1 MKNMENE
8 KKDQYF
14 NISFLTIVKILIA
27 LVLFFVLYIV
37 RDILA
42 VLFISLILASALDP
56 WVDWMQDRKIPRGVS
71 IITIYLLLFGI
82 LGSVILLVIP
92 PITSQITELTTH
104 YPQISEKLS
113 SGFALLKQYSL
124 TQNPFENLLESNG
137 DLPGF
142 ARVAE
147 NVISGAIDVFGG
159 IFTFFLVVV
168 VTFYM
173 VVEEDAVKKV
183 IWSIAPAKNQVY
195 IMKLITRMQR
205 KIGLWLRG
213 QIILSLIIFTLT
225 YIGLSILGVK
235 YALVLAIIAG
245 LTEFIPYLGP
255 MIAAIPAMFLA
266 FTQGGAVFMGFVG
279 ILYYVIQLVENNIIV
294 PKLMQRVVGL
304 NPIVTLAVLMMG
316 FKLAGIIGM
325 VLSIPVA
332 TAVNV
337 FLKDIFDKKAFKSE

>member
-1 MKNMENE
+1 MESE
-8 KKDQYF
+8 KKVQYF
-14 NISFLTIVKILIA
+14 NISFLTITKILIA
-27 LVLFFVLYIV
+27 LALFFVLYVV

-56 WVDWMQDRKIPRGVS
+56 WVDWMQDRKIPRAVG
-71 IITIYLLLFGI
+71 IITIYLLLLGI
-82 LGSVILLVIP
+82 LGSTILLVIP
-92 PITSQITELTTH
+92 PITTQITELTTN

-113 SGFALLKQYSL
+113 SGFTLLKQYSISDNPL
-124 TQNPFENLLESNG
+124 TNLLESKG

-142 ARVAE
+142 AKVAE

-159 IFTFFLVVV
+159 IFTFFLVLV

-173 VVEEDAVKKV
+173 VVEEDSVKKI

-195 IMKLITRMQR
+195 IMKLISRMQK

-213 QIILSLIIFTLT
+213 QIILSLIIFILT
-225 YIGLSILGVK
+225 YIGLTILGVK

-245 LTEFIPYLGP
+245 MTEFIPYLGP
-255 MIAAIPAMFLA
+255 MIAAIPAMFLS
-266 FTQGGAVFMGFVG
+266 FTQGGAIFMAFVG

-294 PKLMQRVVGL
+294 PKLMQKVVGL
-304 NPIVTLAVLMMG
+304 NPIVTLAVLMVG

-325 VLSIPVA
+325 VLAIPVA
-332 TAVNV
+332 TAINV
-337 FLKDIFDKKAFKSE
+337 FVKDMIDRKAFKN

>member
-1 MKNMENE
+1 MENE
-8 KKDQYF
+8 KKSQYF
-14 NISFLTIVKILIA
+14 NISFLTIVKILVA
-27 LVLFFVLYIV
+27 LLLFFVLYVV

-56 WVDWMQDRKIPRGVS
+56 WVDWMQDRKIPRGVG

-82 LGSVILLVIP
+82 VGSVILLVIP
-92 PITSQITELTTH
+92 PITSQITELTSH

-113 SGFALLKQYSL
+113 SGFTLLKEYSL
-124 TQNPFENLLESNG
+124 GANPLENILSSKNSF
-137 DLPGF
+137 PGF
-142 ARVAE
+142 AKAAE
-147 NVISGAIDVFGG
+147 NIITGAIDVFGG
-159 IFTFFLVVV
+159 IFTFFLVIV

-195 IMKLITRMQR
+195 VMQLISRMQK

-213 QIILSLIIFTLT
+213 QIILSLLIFTLT
-225 YIGLSILGVK
+225 YIGLSILGVE

-266 FTQGGAVFMGFVG
+266 FTQGGAIFMAFVG
-279 ILYYVIQLVENNIIV
+279 ILYYIIQLVENNIIV
-294 PKLMQRVVGL
+294 PKLMQKVVGL
-304 NPIVTLAVLMMG
+304 NPIVTLAVLMIG
-316 FKLAGIIGM
+316 FKLAGVIGM

-332 TAVNV
+332 TAINV
-337 FLKDIFDKKAFKSE
+337 FIKDIIDKKAFKSE